1 MPDAFDILGV
11 PARFDLDAAAVQRAF
26 LARSA
31 EVHPDRTAGDEELAA
46 ELNAARQ
53 TLNDPERRAN
63 ALLARLGGPSK
74 EADRSLPDGFLM
86 GMMSLREQAE
96 AASGDPAQLEHWM
109 DEAERRRRAHI
120 ETTGA
125 AFAAIQR
132 AGSAPSTPSLRDIR
146 RELNAWRYIERMI
159 EQLQSSDGGR
169 GPGPMEGRPG

>member
-1 MPDAFDILGV
+1 M
-11 PARFDLDAAAVQRAF
+11 DAAGVQRAF

-31 EVHPDRTAGDEELAA
+31 ELHPDRAEGDEVLAA

-53 TLNDPERRAN
+53 TLADPERRAN

-86 GMMSLREQAE
+86 DMMDLREQAE
-96 AASGDPAQLEHWM
+96 AASSDPGQLEHWL
-109 DEAERRRRAHI
+109 DEADRRRTAHI
-120 ETTGA
+120 ATTKK
-125 AFAAIQR
+125 AFAAIEA
-132 AGSAPSTPSLRDIR
+132 AGGVPASAALRDIR

-159 EQLQSSDGGR
+159 EQLQSSDEGR